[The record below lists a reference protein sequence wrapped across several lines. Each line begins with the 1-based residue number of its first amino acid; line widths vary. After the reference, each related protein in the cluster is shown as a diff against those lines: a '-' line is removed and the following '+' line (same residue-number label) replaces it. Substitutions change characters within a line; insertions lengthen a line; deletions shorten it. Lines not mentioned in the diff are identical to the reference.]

1 MVTLKKVMETNVW
14 HKFPLLKAIAHW
26 KKNEEMRSKIRDLIR
41 SVTNKPDD
49 NDKKY
54 IKVKF
59 NPDAYLP
66 LKNAKTL

>member
-1 MVTLKKVMETNVW
+1 
-14 HKFPLLKAIAHW
+14 
-26 KKNEEMRSKIRDLIR
+26 MRSKIRDLIR

-54 IKVKF
+54 IKIKF